1 MKNKITEYDN
11 ALFINDYRVPYVL
24 KDSVEI
30 DKTTMQVTLTIAVS
44 EYRRIKEQKEPVEVY
59 KFEDNLPK

>member
-1 MKNKITEYDN
+1 MENIITEYDN

-24 KDSVEI
+24 KDSVKI
-30 DKTTMQVTLTIAVS
+30 DKSTMQVTLTVAIS
-44 EYRRIKEQKEPVEVY
+44 EYHRIQEQKEPVEVY